1 MDIYRQIEE
10 LRLELRGVADLDE
23 LQEIQQQLQELQEK
37 LAEQKREP

>member
-23 LQEIQQQLQELQEK
+23 LQEIQRQLQELQAK
-37 LAEQKREP
+37 LEEHEREP